1 MKHLKLTLLLVVFV
15 LSMSMA
21 PSVLAK
27 DIREWDMVET
37 EDAQKVWNIK
47 FNEELKAS
55 KVTTTNIYV
64 KDENNR
70 KFSTTVELST
80 DKKEVTVTPKKKYEA
95 GKAYKLYLDDDI
107 YSESGKKLKEMI
119 VFPFTIL
126 GEEVPEEET
135 LK

>member
-1 MKHLKLTLLLVVFV
+1 MKRLKLTLLLVVFV
-15 LSMSMA
+15 LCMSLA

-27 DIREWDMVET
+27 DNIREWDMVET

-47 FNEELKAS
+47 FNEELNPS

-80 DKKEVTVTPKKKYEA
+80 DKKEVTVTPKEKIRVLVKHTSF
-95 GKAYKLYLDDDI
+95 I
-107 YSESGKKLKEMI
+107 
-119 VFPFTIL
+119 
-126 GEEVPEEET
+126 
-135 LK
+135 